1 MKIEVYRKGSSVPD
15 KTLEIDEYD
24 QESVKTGI
32 KKKKKNKN
40 ENIQIVME
48 QYGDYENKGHD
59 EFIIHDHLAFFE
71 EMAKSENAENIKF
84 RYSNGSSE
92 FSLDK
97 IIEDEKFLQTI
108 TNEIKEKQR
117 RG

>member
-1 MKIEVYRKGSSVPD
+1 MKIEVYRRGMHFPD
-15 KTLEIDEYD
+15 EKIEIDEYN
-24 QESVKTGI
+24 QESVKTGLEFI
-32 KKKKKNKN
+32 EKNKN

-97 IIEDEKFLQTI
+97 IRED
-108 TNEIKEKQR
+108 
-117 RG
+117 